1 MVHEPSRVHTTD
13 PELLERVRDW
23 RDSQA
28 WARFVDHY
36 EPRLRAICRA
46 YGLVGASA
54 DDCCQQVWIKLASAM
69 RRFHY
74 DPGRGFGRW
83 LRVYFHC
90 RVKDILRASRG
101 QRGHVPMTEDVA
113 FDRFRPEPDRDDEP
127 CDPEILA
134 MLRRAEEVQDA
145 VRSRVTQDNWEVFR
159 LIGIEGCPIAET
171 AASLG
176 REYTTVYRAYK
187 RVSQLIADERRRR
200 DGVACESSVQPG

>member
-1 MVHEPSRVHTTD
+1 MMPEPTSGRTTD

-28 WARFVDHY
+28 WARFVGHY

-54 DDCCQQVWIKLASAM
+54 DDCCQQVWIKLAAAM

-83 LRVYFHC
+83 LSVYFHC

-101 QRGHVPMTEDVA
+101 QGGEAPMTEDVD
-113 FDRFRPEPDRDDEP
+113 FDRFRPEPDRDDQP

-134 MLRRAEEVQDA
+134 MLRRAEEVQYA
-145 VRSRVTQDNWEVFR
+145 VRSRVTPDNWEVFR
-159 LIGIEGCPIAET
+159 LIAIEGCPIADT
-171 AASLG
+171 ADFLG
-176 REYTTVYRAYK
+176 REYATVYRAYK
-187 RVSQLIADERRRR
+187 RVSRMVADERRRSR
-200 DGVACESSVQPG
+200 G

>member
-1 MVHEPSRVHTTD
+1 MKMVPEPAGVRTTD

-28 WARFVDHY
+28 WARFVGRY
-36 EPRLRAICRA
+36 EPRLRAVCRA

-54 DDCCQQVWIKLASAM
+54 DDCCQQVWIKLAAAM

-74 DPGRGFGRW
+74 HPGRGFGRW

-90 RVKDILRASRG
+90 RIKDVLKASRG
-101 QRGHVPMTEDVA
+101 KGGEVPMNDDVA
-113 FDRFRPEPDRDDEP
+113 VDRSPPEPDGDDEP
-127 CDPEILA
+127 GDPEIIA

-145 VRSRVTQDNWEVFR
+145 VRSRVTPDNWEVFR
-159 LIGIEGCPIAET
+159 LIGIEGRPTADTAEF
-171 AASLG
+171 LG

-187 RVSQLIADERRRR
+187 RVSRMIADERGRSRR
-200 DGVACESSVQPG
+200 